1 MGNDR
6 TQENSPNQLQEPLYS
21 QFENIDI
28 ERNVEREDISKGT
41 FKDQYN
47 YEKKDPKDFYD
58 YIININTFSQKPN
71 IKWLIEKKAELKDIP
86 MPENDNKIEENINDN
101 NQKIE
106 EINEKKELNEE
117 NINENIKDN
126 IEIKKKDDDIDID
139 DNDKAVIGI
148 LGFGNVGKSY
158 LLSLFT
164 KQELPSG
171 YSIHTKGISIKKIKD
186 FIILDSEG
194 IDAALT
200 KKNISKELYPKENL
214 LNKNINESD
223 ALIEMIARDKKAVEL
238 FIQDFIIEKSHILVI
253 VVGQLTLRE
262 QKLINNVVKTAKE
275 NKSIYVIHN
284 LKNFYSKE
292 QISDYIE
299 NTFKKNIFFQQGQT
313 LTEQIYK
320 GKAFLKN
327 KEDVFDGYFIETYNN
342 SITVQHFIMGSNVK
356 ESQNYYYNKTVKDYF
371 EEKFSSFIKKEF
383 NVFKELKNF
392 IADSGWK
399 YIESSESYKNP
410 FSKEDISIEKDGEI
424 KYISIKNE
432 KNRIKKCIMNQLGYS
447 HFYGALYRPNYT
459 CYVDNNKEKKEKRL
473 IIDINAPGEGFEFNK
488 KYREND
494 TNDSNKIILSFTGNK
509 KLIEY
514 DDSEILESKMDSGDF
529 RIDICL
535 ERDKTYPKDGQIKIK
550 NLVGIVRYIY
560 PLVDDSNPEKEK
572 KSIKVDYSQKEKEK
586 AKDKKD
592 KKENK
597 DEIINE
603 KE

>member
-139 DNDKAVIGI
+139 DNDKTVIGI

-327 KEDVFDGYFIETYNN
+327 KEDVFDRYFIETYNN
-342 SITVQHFIMGSNVK
+342 SKTVQHFIMGSNVK

-459 CYVDNNKEKKEKRL
+459 CYVDNKEKKEKRL

-488 KYREND
+488 QYREND

-514 DDSEILESKMDSGDF
+514 DDLEILESKMDSGDF

-535 ERDKTYPKDGQIKIK
+535 ERDKAYPKDGQIKIK

-560 PLVDDSNPEKEK
+560 PLVDDSNKEKEK
-572 KSIKVDYSQKEKEK
+572 KPIKVDYSQKEKAK
-586 AKDKKD
+586 AKD

-597 DEIINE
+597 DEII
-603 KE
+603 KEEE

>member
-6 TQENSPNQLQEPLYS
+6 TQENRPNQLQEPLYS

-139 DNDKAVIGI
+139 DNDKTVIGI

-327 KEDVFDGYFIETYNN
+327 KEDVFDRYFIETYNN
-342 SITVQHFIMGSNVK
+342 SKTVQHFIMGSNVK

-399 YIESSESYKNP
+399 YIESSESCKNP

-459 CYVDNNKEKKEKRL
+459 CYVDNKEKKEKRL

-488 KYREND
+488 QYREND

>member
-6 TQENSPNQLQEPLYS
+6 TQENRPNQLQEPLYS

-139 DNDKAVIGI
+139 DNDKTVIGI

-327 KEDVFDGYFIETYNN
+327 KEDVFDRYFIETYNN
-342 SITVQHFIMGSNVK
+342 SKTVQHFIMGSNVK

-399 YIESSESYKNP
+399 YIESSESCKNP

-459 CYVDNNKEKKEKRL
+459 CYVDNKEKKEKRL

-488 KYREND
+488 QYREND

-535 ERDKTYPKDGQIKIK
+535 ERDKAYPKDGQIKIK